1 MPPLTLTY
9 SPDAVLRLNEGG
21 GGRATATGVEGNSIF
36 IGEKRCNSEKMIT
49 FAPDISIERNIIMAR
64 PIKETPILYGEE
76 ARKFE
81 TRMMNPP
88 RLPAEQI
95 ERMQRDYEFMR
106 SRCVNCTF

>member
-1 MPPLTLTY
+1 
-9 SPDAVLRLNEGG
+9 
-21 GGRATATGVEGNSIF
+21 
-36 IGEKRCNSEKMIT
+36 
-49 FAPDISIERNIIMAR
+49 MAR

-95 ERMQRDYEFMR
+95 ECMQRDYEFIR
-106 SRCVNCTF
+106 SRCVNCSF

>member
-1 MPPLTLTY
+1 M
-9 SPDAVLRLNEGG
+9 R
-21 GGRATATGVEGNSIF
+21 
-36 IGEKRCNSEKMIT
+36 
-49 FAPDISIERNIIMAR
+49 IIRAR

-81 TRMMNPP
+81 LRMQNPP